1 VSACEE
7 VEAAPGDTHV
17 LSPKEM
23 AALGDRIKAPRRL
36 SGPDPVF
43 SVAALSH
50 GGTVIVACRVMVNG
64 CVVGCRVVQ
73 SVPDMDG
80 PVLHS
85 LQRRRYEPATLDGKP
100 VNIEYTF
107 RVSLRE
113 ARN

>member
-1 VSACEE
+1 MCED
-7 VEAAPGDTHV
+7 VEAAPSETLV

-23 AALGDRIKAPRRL
+23 AASGDRIKSPRLL
-36 SGPDPVF
+36 SGPDPLF
-43 SVAALSH
+43 SVAALGH
-50 GGTVIVACRVMVNG
+50 GGTVVVACRVMVNG
-64 CVVGCRVVQ
+64 CVVGCRVMQ

-107 RVSLRE
+107 RVTLRE
-113 ARN
+113 VRN